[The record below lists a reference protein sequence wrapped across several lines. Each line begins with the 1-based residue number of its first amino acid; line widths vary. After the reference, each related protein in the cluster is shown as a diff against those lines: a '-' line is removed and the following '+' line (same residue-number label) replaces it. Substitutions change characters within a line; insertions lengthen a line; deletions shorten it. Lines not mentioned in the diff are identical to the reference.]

1 MSYAHGA
8 VRPRTV
14 SSRRSLLPFLGFAL
28 VLSALR
34 LLATTAAV
42 TSGVGGRAQAPTSQ
56 TWLFAAIWIGAYF
69 AEAVAGWLLW
79 RRRHTHPYGRA
90 ALIVFWVQ
98 LGLQGLRL
106 LNLLGTH
113 LTAGLVPWSAFGT
126 VVLLAVVVVVNM
138 VAAWPISRPAGAF
151 LAAVLAWLLFVT
163 ALTGADALLQNG
175 LPLT

>member
-1 MSYAHGA
+1 MSYAEGA
-8 VRPRTV
+8 GRARA
-14 SSRRSLLPFLGFAL
+14 SLGRLSLLPFVGLAIL
-28 VLSALR
+28 LSGLR
-34 LLATTAAV
+34 LLATIAAMR
-42 TSGVGGRAQAPTSQ
+42 SGSAGGTPTSQ
-56 TWLFAAIWIGAYF
+56 TWVFAVIWIAAYL

-79 RRRHTHPYGRA
+79 RGRRTHASGQA
-90 ALIVFWVQ
+90 ALVIFWVQ

-126 VVLLAVVVVVNM
+126 VVLLDVVVVVNM
-138 VAAWPISRPAGAF
+138 VAAWPVSRQAAVL
-151 LAAVLAWLLFVT
+151 LAAVLGWLLFVT